1 MTESSP
7 APAPPRLAW
16 ALTGSGYCIKETL
29 DLMGAGSTPHIATF
43 GVTRSG
49 EDLVIAPF
57 RGFRVAPCRGGT
69 RGDVIDPDRVA
80 GVVRNVTASG
90 RAPVCTAM

>member
-16 ALTGSGYCIKETL
+16 ALTGSGHCIKETL
-29 DLMGAGSTPHIATF
+29 DLMGASGTLHIATF

-49 EDLVIAPF
+49 EDLVI
-57 RGFRVAPCRGGT
+57 
-69 RGDVIDPDRVA
+69 DPDRVA
-80 GVVRNVTASG
+80 GLVRSVTASG
-90 RAPVCTAM
+90 RAPACTAM